1 MLFLI
6 VFINNSLLHVTLLL
20 NLICK
25 LAYKIDTY
33 KARGDSRI
41 LMMDL
46 PI

>member
-1 MLFLI
+1 MIL
-6 VFINNSLLHVTLLL
+6 FINNFLLSLDLLF
-20 NLICK
+20 NYICK

-46 PI
+46 LI